1 MVEILKVYSKD
12 MVYPINNNYLKI
24 LIRKVIEKNV
34 KELYKGRLDLLVKV
48 YKMKEVV
55 SIYIHLLDV
64 WNIHNDI
71 KIIYSYRVDIRV
83 LCNIDIIG
91 DDFVVIVILKLSYFD
106 NKIENFVLENIKG
119 EMKKDLVKV
128 LKKNICYRNII

>member
-1 MVEILKVYSKD
+1 

-64 WNIHNDI
+64 
-71 KIIYSYRVDIRV
+71 
-83 LCNIDIIG
+83 
-91 DDFVVIVILKLSYFD
+91 
-106 NKIENFVLENIKG
+106 
-119 EMKKDLVKV
+119 
-128 LKKNICYRNII
+128 